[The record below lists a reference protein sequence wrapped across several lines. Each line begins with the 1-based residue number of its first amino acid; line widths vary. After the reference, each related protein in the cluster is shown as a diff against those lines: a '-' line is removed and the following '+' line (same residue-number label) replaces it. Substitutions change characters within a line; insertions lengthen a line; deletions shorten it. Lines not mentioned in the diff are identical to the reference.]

1 LSDNINNVIEIRV
14 EGEIKL
20 DQFLKWCRAASTGGQ
35 SKQMIHDH
43 LVRVN
48 GELED
53 RRSRKLK
60 GGDLVVV
67 ENMGSFRVLTR

>member
-1 LSDNINNVIEIRV
+1 MSDNTDNIIDVRV
-14 EGEIKL
+14 DSEIKL

-35 SKQMIHDH
+35 SKQMINDH

-48 GELED
+48 GEPED

-60 GGDLVVV
+60 DGDLVAV
-67 ENMGSFRVLTR
+67 ENMGSFRVLIR